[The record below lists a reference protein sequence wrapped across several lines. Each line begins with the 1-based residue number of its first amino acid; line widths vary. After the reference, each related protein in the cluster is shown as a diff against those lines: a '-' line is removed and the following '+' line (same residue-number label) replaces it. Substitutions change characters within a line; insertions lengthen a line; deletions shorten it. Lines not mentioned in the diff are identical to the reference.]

1 VRWGFFS
8 PRRLLAFAGLAV
20 LGVVGAVVAH
30 GSIVGAGS
38 KPPPLLTWRPPG
50 WDGSGSP
57 ANPANYP
64 GYRVINA
71 PQGGG
76 VVQLQSGVDYFIRLG
91 HPQWSSQ
98 ASGDSRL
105 EFVGGRNR
113 VIVGGQV
120 DAKPTNLSDDI
131 RSLLFTGGDRGAITH
146 IEGVAIN
153 SLNGITIRSPEI
165 FQIENCRIDVENL
178 NHDSS
183 TGLHPDVIQT
193 WDQGPAIVRIDR
205 LTGIT
210 DFTGLSV
217 LMPPD
222 PISVTAH
229 HVNLRELTNGPLTYF
244 GGDHTTKWI
253 GDVWYDT
260 GWWSRSYRQKLDDV
274 ISYGKSGPPYELHGK
289 HGALF
294 RSADPVA
301 HPAGNGTR
309 PRNLGRRPGDT
320 MTWSR
325 VPALSAF
332 TAHFGVPPGGD
343 FVPPDVAGVGYVSP
357 GYK

>member
-1 VRWGFFS
+1 LS
-8 PRRLLAFAGLAV
+8 PRRLLALAGLAV
-20 LGVVGAVVAH
+20 LGVVGAVVAD
-30 GSIVGAGS
+30 GSVVRTGS

-120 DAKPTNLSDDI
+120 DASATNLSDDI
-131 RSLLFTGGDRGAITH
+131 RGVQFSGGDPGAITH

-153 SLNGITIRSPEI
+153 SVNGITIQSPET

-178 NHDSS
+178 HHDSS

-193 WDQGPAIVRIDR
+193 FDGGPATIRMDR
-205 LTGIT
+205 VTGIT

-217 LMPPD
+217 LLPPD
-222 PISVTAH
+222 PISVTTH
-229 HVNLRELTNGPLTYF
+229 HVNLRHLGNGPLTYF
-244 GGDHTTKWI
+244 GDEKSVKWI
-253 GDVWYDT
+253 GDVWYAT
-260 GWWSRSYRQKLDDV
+260 GWYDRAYRQKLDDV
-274 ISYGKSGPPYELHGK
+274 ISYGASMPPYELHGK
-289 HGALF
+289 RGALF
-294 RSADPVA
+294 RSANQVT
-301 HPAGNGTR
+301 HGSGNGTR
-309 PRNLGRRPGDT
+309 PGTR
-320 MTWSR
+320 
-325 VPALSAF
+325 
-332 TAHFGVPPGGD
+332 
-343 FVPPDVAGVGYVSP
+343 
-357 GYK
+357 